1 MRAMKKLKPSDPVRR
16 PPAKEEELELIIL
29 AGHVN

>member
-16 PPAKEEELELIIL
+16 PPAKEEEEN
-29 AGHVN
+29 GN

>member
-16 PPAKEEELELIIL
+16 PPMKEEEEN
-29 AGHVN
+29 GN